1 MTPQQKWTAFQ
12 TIMIKEVLR
21 FSRIWIQT
29 ILPPVITTGL
39 YYIIFGK
46 LIGEAIGTM
55 GGTSYI
61 NFIVPGLIM
70 MAVINNAYSNV
81 VASFFNAKFHGN
93 IQELLISP
101 VPGSIVLLGY
111 LSGGILRGLIIGLLV
126 TLLSLF
132 FTELPVQHIGIS
144 IAIIFLTA
152 FLFSLAGFIN
162 AVYAKSFDG
171 MNIIPVFVLV
181 PLTYLGGVFYSIDK
195 LPAFWQTV
203 SQFNPILYM
212 VNGFRYG
219 FMGVS
224 DTPIVFSFV
233 LLIILCIILFAFS
246 LHLLKTGRGIR
257 D

>member
-1 MTPQQKWTAFQ
+1 MTLQQQWIAFQ
-12 TIMIKEVLR
+12 TIMVKEVLR
-21 FSRIWIQT
+21 FARIWIQT
-29 ILPPVITTGL
+29 ILPPVITTAL
-39 YYIIFGK
+39 YYIIFGT
-46 LIGEAIGTM
+46 LIGNAIGTM

-61 NFIVPGLIM
+61 NFIIPGLIM

-81 VASFFNAKFHGN
+81 VASFFSAKFHGHV
-93 IQELLISP
+93 QELLIAP
-101 VPGSIVLLGY
+101 VPNSVVLLGY
-111 LSGGILRGLIIGLLV
+111 VSGGVVRGLIIGFLV

-132 FTELPVQHIGIS
+132 FTELNIQHMGIS
-144 IAIIFLTA
+144 FGIITLTA

-195 LPAFWQTV
+195 LPAFWQAV
-203 SQFNPILYM
+203 SQLNPILYM
-212 VNGFRYG
+212 VNGFRYS

-224 DTPIVFSFV
+224 DTPIALSFG
-233 LLIILCIILFAFS
+233 LLITLSAILFAFS
-246 LHLLKTGRGIR
+246 LHLLKTGKGIR